1 MDIITTSKLIV
12 EVRDCG
18 HLLNQAGGLTRKLLA
33 GISNWAV
40 ALAVVLLAAFTGPS
54 SPNVGLSDASG
65 SHASAFAGPAKP
77 ACGSDEVVIYQ
88 RNLSSPR
95 PLCDAASR
103 TVPTPSYTMPSSV
116 DVGFSD
122 APESDSSA
130 AAAPPTAAR
139 GSNELVAYQPNPSLG
154 SEQTS
159 EPASKTAASPGYA
172 MPSTSDFGF
181 FDASRSNPSAP
192 AAPSTPTCGSNE
204 VRVYHPNLPEP
215 ACAAVLRT
223 AAEIAKARAY
233 LIETASPGYT
243 MTLQGP
249 GLAIGRL
256 HPEFSV
262 RLESAIR
269 EARSAGLPFAGV
281 FSAYRPPAFGVG
293 GFSDK
298 FNSLHTYGLA
308 VDMRGIGNPG
318 SPEAQLW
325 HQIAAKNGVVC
336 PYGPRA
342 RTEWNHCQP
351 TSVRIIWA
359 ENPLRDT
366 VSSAGPF
373 DLETMFEAG
382 NSLIE
387 DKASAADSLSR
398 AVAPPPV
405 RTLEDLK
412 PPPLI
417 VASRRTKRNSRE
429 ADKSARHAKL
439 AQRDSVKVTPIIAVE
454 ERRVGAKSARH
465 AKLAQRDSVKVTP
478 IIAAEE
484 RRVGAKSVRHA
495 KVALR
500 GSAKGTSIIAVEER
514 RVGAKSVR
522 HAKVALRGSAKGTPI
537 IAVEERRVGAKSVRH
552 AKLALRG
559 RVKGIPIIAVEEGR
573 RKSKS
578 GRA

>member
-1 MDIITTSKLIV
+1 
-12 EVRDCG
+12 
-18 HLLNQAGGLTRKLLA
+18 
-33 GISNWAV
+33 
-40 ALAVVLLAAFTGPS
+40 
-54 SPNVGLSDASG
+54 
-65 SHASAFAGPAKP
+65 
-77 ACGSDEVVIYQ
+77 
-88 RNLSSPR
+88 
-95 PLCDAASR
+95 
-103 TVPTPSYTMPSSV
+103 MPSSV

-122 APESDSSA
+122 APES
-130 AAAPPTAAR
+130 PTAAR

-154 SEQTS
+154 SEQIS

-172 MPSTSDFGF
+172 MPSTSDFAF
-181 FDASRSNPSAP
+181 FDASGSNPSAP

-204 VRVYHPNLPEP
+204 LGVYHPNLPEP

-256 HPEFSV
+256 HPEFAV

-308 VDMRGIGNPG
+308 VDMGGIGNPG

-382 NSLIE
+382 NPLIE
-387 DKASAADSLSR
+387 DMASAANSLSR
-398 AVAPPPV
+398 AAPTPV
-405 RTLEDLK
+405 RTLEAAAKDLK
-412 PPPLI
+412 PTPQI
-417 VASRRTKRNSRE
+417 VASRGTKQNSRE
-429 ADKSARHAKL
+429 AAKSARPAKL
-439 AQRDSVKVTPIIAVE
+439 AQ
-454 ERRVGAKSARH
+454 
-465 AKLAQRDSVKVTP
+465 
-478 IIAAEE
+478 
-484 RRVGAKSVRHA
+484 
-495 KVALR
+495 R
-500 GSAKGTSIIAVEER
+500 GSAKGT
-514 RVGAKSVR
+514 
-522 HAKVALRGSAKGTPI
+522 
-537 IAVEERRVGAKSVRH
+537 
-552 AKLALRG
+552 
-559 RVKGIPIIAVEEGR
+559 PIIAVEEGR